1 MQAGTG
7 LKKKEKKK
15 NPIVYLCSKKTKSI
29 IQYNQEKIMEDEQRV
44 EIKKKLKHLEYS
56 I

>member
-15 NPIVYLCSKKTKSI
+15 SYSILMLKKKTKSI
-29 IQYNQEKIMEDEQRV
+29 IQYNQEKIMEDEQ
-44 EIKKKLKHLEYS
+44 S
-56 I
+56 